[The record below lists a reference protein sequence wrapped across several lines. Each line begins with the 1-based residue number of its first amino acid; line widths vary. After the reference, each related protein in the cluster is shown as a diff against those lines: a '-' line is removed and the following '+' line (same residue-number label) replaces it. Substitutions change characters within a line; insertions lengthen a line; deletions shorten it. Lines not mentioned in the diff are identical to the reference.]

1 MYVCRAELNI
11 KEMKK
16 HLSFILL
23 AVFTAFSLAFVSCG
37 GGDDEPSDPT
47 NGNQSSKDRIEID
60 GVSYEVSNEFK
71 LVIWSEPS
79 LGSVISFYAGKV
91 PYVFGFVAWTGDW
104 YEGKYCE
111 PKVGMDISKLGV
123 DGDDYL
129 PEMKL
134 NLTDDDE
141 IECEYVSG
149 SLIITA
155 LSKKT
160 ITLKFSNLKMSD
172 GKGTTHTFNGT
183 IKFSLS

>member
-1 MYVCRAELNI
+1 
-11 KEMKK
+11 MKK

-47 NGNQSSKDRIEID
+47 NGNQSSKEKIEID
-60 GVSYEVSNEFK
+60 GVSYEVSNDLTF
-71 LVIWSEPS
+71 VMWNEPS
-79 LGSVISFYAGKV
+79 LGSVINLNVRKSGAWSQ
-91 PYVFGFVAWTGDW
+91 YVFGFVAWTGDW

-111 PKVGMDISKLGV
+111 PKVGMDISKLGI

-134 NLTDDDE
+134 SLIDDDE
-141 IECEYVSG
+141 IEYEYVSG
-149 SLIITA
+149 SLVITA

>member
-1 MYVCRAELNI
+1 
-11 KEMKK
+11 
-16 HLSFILL
+16 
-23 AVFTAFSLAFVSCG
+23 
-37 GGDDEPSDPT
+37 
-47 NGNQSSKDRIEID
+47 
-60 GVSYEVSNEFK
+60 
-71 LVIWSEPS
+71 
-79 LGSVISFYAGKV
+79 
-91 PYVFGFVAWTGDW
+91 
-104 YEGKYCE
+104 
-111 PKVGMDISKLGV
+111 MDISKLGV

>member
-1 MYVCRAELNI
+1 MHCKTRGVLA
-11 KEMKK
+11 
-16 HLSFILL
+16 HLVERNTGS
-23 AVFTAFSLAFVSCG
+23 VEVSG
-37 GGDDEPSDPT
+37 
-47 NGNQSSKDRIEID
+47 SSPLYSTPQD

-71 LVIWSEPS
+71 LVIWSEPP
-79 LGSVISFYAGKV
+79 LGSAISFYAGKDQ
-91 PYVFGFVAWTGDW
+91 YVFGFVAWTGDW
-104 YEGKYCE
+104 DKGKYCE

>member
-1 MYVCRAELNI
+1 MCRAELNI

-71 LVIWSEPS
+71 LVIWSEPP
-79 LGSVISFYAGKV
+79 LGSAISFYAGKDQ
-91 PYVFGFVAWTGDW
+91 YVFGFVAWTGDW
-104 YEGKYCE
+104 DEGKYCE
-111 PKVGMDISKLGV
+111 PEVGMDISKLGV